1 MNLKK
6 AIVVLYK
13 VEFKAKALI
22 KCSKEGHFNQKM
34 VILVTDKNIKKPH
47 AWINIVS
54 LIEKVQT
61 FGNSK

>member
-1 MNLKK
+1 MYLHLLLNKCKENMNLKK

-34 VILVTDKNIKKPH
+34 VILVTKIKTLKNLMH
-47 AWINIVS
+47 G
-54 LIEKVQT
+54 LI
-61 FGNSK
+61 